1 MLLRG
6 AAHDKEERA
15 TSAADQAKGNAMNHL
30 PLAPVANHPYAPPA
44 QLITRKVRALRSGNV
59 RRASLALAIVIALS
73 CLPPA
78 AEAQLV
84 VNDGDTLTVDAPRA
98 ETTVT
103 VGSSGAGTL
112 NVVDGGAL
120 VVDGLTQLGVGGTG
134 LLFQS
139 GGTVTLT
146 NGPLEL
152 GGGGV
157 YRLAGG
163 VLQAG
168 GANGINGTGTFEFA
182 GGTLQVT
189 SALTASAPASLTA
202 GTTSTIDTNTQAAT
216 WNGSLTGG
224 GALNKAGLGTLT
236 LTQPIGYS
244 GLTTISGGTLAL
256 TGASQIMSGG
266 VFVGAAG
273 TFDISAVTG
282 SIPPAFPA
290 PTIVLPSLTGSGTV
304 NAGTNTLAVDLA
316 GNESFS
322 GTVNLG
328 GEGWLPAHG
337 LFMKA
342 GAGTLT
348 VDGATISGGQTFVL
362 DGALAQTSGNTA
374 IDALVLGISTDPL
387 GQPTNGTLL
396 VSGGSLAIDTSL
408 TLGSF
413 GAIGQVNQSGGDVR
427 IFAGCGDAARCAS
440 LNIGNQGGTGTYTI
454 SGGSLVFDGPGF
466 VILGRNDGA
475 NASTGTL
482 NLSGTGV
489 VTVNQGQVVVGNNLA
504 ASNPGSGT
512 LNQTGGTFTV
522 ANAANLFLGGSGT
535 GTYNLAGGTLQIG
548 GSSLQHSYLNLGGS
562 YAFNLNGGTVQ
573 VIGSTLNT
581 NVDAT
586 LLAGTTSTID
596 TNGFGANWSG
606 ALSGGGGLTKTGAG
620 MLTLTQPIGYG
631 GVTRISAGTLALTG
645 ASQVLNGGVVVDG
658 AGVFDIAAVTG
669 SIPPAFPGPSIVLP
683 SLTGTGAV
691 NVGTTSLALN
701 LATNEAFGGTVN
713 LGGEGWLP
721 AHGLFIKTGTG
732 TLTVDGATFSGGQTL
747 VMDGALAQTGGSTA
761 IDALVLGLSINPVTG
776 LPSAGT
782 LTVSGGSLAMDTSLQ
797 VGSFG
802 ATGQVT
808 QTGGDVRV
816 FAGCGDI
823 ARCASLNIGNQG
835 GTGTYDISGGSLTFD
850 GPGFFILGR
859 NDGANASTGTL
870 NLSGTGMVTVNQGTL
885 VVGNNIASSNPGSG
899 TINQTGGTLAIDNA
913 VTMYLAGSGNGTY
926 NLLGGTLQIGGTSL
940 AHHYLN
946 QAGTYA
952 FNLGGGTVQVTGT
965 ALTTD
970 VNATLLAGS
979 ASSIDTNG
987 LGATWSGV
995 LSGPGGLTKAGAGT
1009 LALMAV
1015 NTYGGPTTI
1024 DTGTLQLG
1032 IDGALPTGTAL
1043 TVNAAGTLDMA
1054 GFDSTVGDL
1063 SGDGAIANGGGTLTA
1078 GAAANTTF
1086 GGVIGG
1092 PGALIKQGGGTLVL
1106 AGENTYTGGTTISA
1120 GTLQLGAGGASGSVV
1135 GDITNNGALA
1145 VNRSDTLAL
1154 DGTISGTGAFVQ
1166 QGTGTTV
1173 LSGANTYG
1181 GGTQINAGT
1190 LSVASDANLGAAGG
1204 AIAFNGG
1211 ALANTAAFA
1220 ISRPVTL
1227 GAGGGTFDTLADL
1240 TINSA
1245 ISGPGALTK
1254 AGDATLI
1261 LIADNTYAG
1270 GTSIQAGTLQLGD
1283 GGSTGSVTGNIV
1295 NNGVLAIEHANT
1307 YTLAGLVSG
1316 SGALRQS
1323 GTGTTILTANDTYS
1337 GGTTIASGRLQ
1348 LGSGGA
1354 SGAIVGPVVNDGILT
1369 INRSGTVVLN
1379 GPISGSGALE
1389 QIGPGTTVLAA
1400 ANTYTGPTNINAGT
1414 LQAGAAGAFGAT
1426 SQMTVA
1432 AGAVLFLDG
1441 FSQTFANLDNAGTV
1455 QLADVGATPGTR
1467 VTISNNY
1474 FGRGGAIA
1482 LNTMVESDN
1491 SPTDRLVLDG
1501 PDANATGTTRLLIT
1515 NVGGEGAITEDGI
1528 EVVQAHS
1535 STTPDAFALGAPVVA
1550 GPYEYTLQRGSFDAS
1565 APESWFLRSTIDC
1578 SAPGAPSPP
1587 CDDDPGADPG
1597 PPPPNYRRE
1606 VSLYA
1611 ALAPTALQYARTLL
1625 DTLHE
1630 RSGELGQ
1637 LRGRGDLGDD
1647 SGFDGSWGRLIG
1659 VDGEREGRGG
1669 IYGEGPTYDY
1679 RFFALQRGID
1689 LLHHDRAGGHMDT
1702 AGVYFAIG
1710 QAKSDV
1716 QHFDGVLAGDNY
1728 IEGYSV
1734 GGYWTHY
1741 WPNAAYLDGVLQA
1754 TWLDAR
1760 SNSTRPLPSL
1770 ESDGWGGAASLE
1782 GGYPFAAGSSGWI
1795 IEPQAQLVYQSID
1808 MDDVRGFNARVR
1820 FDDVTSFAARLGA
1833 RAAKTWQRGD
1843 ATAPLQISGWS
1854 RLSAWHDFEGE
1865 PETEFSTATGFVAFP
1880 TDIGGTWGELKVGLT
1895 AEVSRNVF
1903 IITSVGYQQSVDES
1917 DTHAWDGKLGIRAN
1931 W

>member
-1 MLLRG
+1 M
-6 AAHDKEERA
+6 
-15 TSAADQAKGNAMNHL
+15 S
-30 PLAPVANHPYAPPA
+30 
-44 QLITRKVRALRSGNV
+44 S
-59 RRASLALAIVIALS
+59 
-73 CLPPA
+73 LPPA
-78 AEAQLV
+78 AKAQLV
-84 VNDGDTLTVDAPRA
+84 VNDGETVTVDAPRA

-103 VGSSGAGTL
+103 VGSSGNGTL
-112 NVVDGGAL
+112 NVMGGGAL
-120 VVDGLTQLGVGGTG
+120 VVDGLTQLGVGGSG

-139 GGTVTLT
+139 GGIVTLT

-152 GGGGV
+152 GGGGI

-168 GANGINGTGTFEFA
+168 GTNGITGTGTFEFS
-182 GGTLQVT
+182 GGALMVT
-189 SALTASAPASLTA
+189 TSPLTASVAASFAA
-202 GTTSTIDTNTQAAT
+202 GTTSTINTNAQSTT
-216 WNGSLTGG
+216 WSGLFTGS
-224 GALNKAGLGTLT
+224 GALNKAGTGTLT

-256 TGASQIMSGG
+256 AGASQIMSGG
-266 VFVGAAG
+266 VFVDTAG

-342 GAGTLT
+342 GAGTLI

-362 DGALAQTSGNTA
+362 AGALAQNSGNTA

-396 VSGGSLAIDTSL
+396 VSGGSLTIDTSL
-408 TLGSF
+408 TIGSF

-427 IFAGCGDAARCAS
+427 IFAGCGDVARCAS

-475 NASTGTL
+475 NASTGIL
-482 NLSGTGV
+482 NLSGTGQ
-489 VTVNQGQVVVGNNLA
+489 VTVNQGQIVVGNNLA

-512 LNQTGGTFTV
+512 INQTGGTFTV

-535 GTYNLAGGTLQIG
+535 GTYNLASGTLQIG
-548 GSSLQHSYLNLGGS
+548 GSSLTHSYLNLGGS
-562 YAFNLNGGTVQ
+562 YAFNLSGGTVQ

-581 NVDAT
+581 SVDAT

-606 ALSGGGGLTKTGAG
+606 VLSGGGGLTKTGVG
-620 MLTLTQPIGYG
+620 TLTLTQPIGYSG
-631 GVTRISAGTLALTG
+631 LTTISAGTLALTG
-645 ASQVLNGGVVVDG
+645 ASQVFNGGVLVDA
-658 AGVFDIAAVTG
+658 AGIFDIAAVTG
-669 SIPPAFPGPSIVLP
+669 SIPPAFPGPAIVLP
-683 SLTGTGAV
+683 SLTGTGTV

-701 LATNEAFGGTVN
+701 LASNEAFGGAVN

-721 AHGLFIKTGTG
+721 AHGLFIKTSAG

-747 VMDGALAQTGGSTA
+747 VMDGAFSQSSGNTA

-782 LTVSGGSLAMDTSLQ
+782 LTVSGGSLAVDTSLQ

-808 QTGGDVRV
+808 QTGGDVRI

-859 NDGANASTGTL
+859 NDGANASIGTL
-870 NLSGTGMVTVNQGTL
+870 NLGGTGVVAVNQGTL
-885 VVGNNIASSNPGSG
+885 VVGNNLASSNPGSG

-940 AHHYLN
+940 AHNYLN

-952 FNLGGGTVQVTGT
+952 FNLGGGTVQVAGT

-970 VNATLLAGS
+970 VNVTLLAGS

-995 LSGPGGLTKAGAGT
+995 LSGPGGLTKGGAGT

-1015 NTYGGPTTI
+1015 NTYAGPTAI
-1024 DTGTLQLG
+1024 NAGTLQLG
-1032 IDGALPTGTAL
+1032 VDGALPTGTAL
-1043 TVNAAGTLDMA
+1043 VVNSGGTLDMA
-1054 GFDSTVGDL
+1054 GFDTTVGDL
-1063 SGDGAIANGGGTLTA
+1063 TGNGAIANGGGTLSA
-1078 GAAANTTF
+1078 GAAADTTF
-1086 GGVIGG
+1086 GGVIS
-1092 PGALIKQGGGTLVL
+1092 GASGFIKQGSGTLAL
-1106 AGENTYTGGTTISA
+1106 SGANTYSGGTTVAA

-1135 GDITNNGALA
+1135 GDIVNNGTLA
-1145 VNRSDTLAL
+1145 VNRSDTFTL
-1154 DGTISGTGAFVQ
+1154 DGTISGTGALVQ
-1166 QGTGTTV
+1166 QGTGRTV
-1173 LSGANTYG
+1173 LSGVNTYS

-1190 LSVASDANLGAAGG
+1190 LSVASDANLGAAMGP
-1204 AIAFNGG
+1204 ITFDGG
-1211 ALANTAAFA
+1211 ALANTAAFVL
-1220 ISRPVTL
+1220 SRPITL
-1227 GAGGGTFDTLADL
+1227 DNGGGAFDTVTDL
-1240 TINSA
+1240 TVSSA
-1245 ISGPGALTK
+1245 ITGPGALTK
-1254 AGDATLI
+1254 AGNATLI
-1261 LIADNTYAG
+1261 LT
-1270 GTSIQAGTLQLGD
+1270 GD
-1283 GGSTGSVTGNIV
+1283 
-1295 NNGVLAIEHANT
+1295 
-1307 YTLAGLVSG
+1307 
-1316 SGALRQS
+1316 
-1323 GTGTTILTANDTYS
+1323 
-1337 GGTTIASGRLQ
+1337 
-1348 LGSGGA
+1348 
-1354 SGAIVGPVVNDGILT
+1354 
-1369 INRSGTVVLN
+1369 
-1379 GPISGSGALE
+1379 
-1389 QIGPGTTVLAA
+1389 
-1400 ANTYTGPTNINAGT
+1400 NTYTGPTSVNAGT

-1426 SQMTVA
+1426 SQMTAA
-1432 AGAVLFLDG
+1432 AGATLFLDG
-1441 FSQTFANLDNAGTV
+1441 ISQTFANLDNAGTV
-1455 QLADVGATPGTR
+1455 QLADIGATPGTS
-1467 VTISNNY
+1467 VTITHNY
-1474 FGRGGAIA
+1474 LGRGGAIA
-1482 LNTMVESDN
+1482 LNTVVESDD

-1501 PDANATGTTRLLIT
+1501 PDANATGATRLLIT
-1515 NVGGEGAITEDGI
+1515 NVGGEGAITEDNGI
-1528 EVVQAHS
+1528 EVVHAHS
-1535 STTPDAFALGAPVVA
+1535 TTTSNAFTLGAPVFA
-1550 GPYEYTLQRGSFDAS
+1550 GPYEYTLQRSSFDDS

-1578 SAPGAPSPP
+1578 NAPDAPSLP
-1587 CDDDPGADPG
+1587 CDDVEPGPG
-1597 PPPPNYRRE
+1597 PSPPPPNYRRE

-1630 RSGELGQ
+1630 RTGELDQ
-1637 LRGRGDLGDD
+1637 LRGRSDLG
-1647 SGFDGSWGRLIG
+1647 SGSGLEGSWGRLIG
-1659 VDGEREGRGG
+1659 VDGEREGRDG

-1679 RFFALQRGID
+1679 RFFALQRGVD
-1689 LLHHDRAGGHMDT
+1689 LLRREHDGGHSDT
-1702 AGVYFAIG
+1702 AGVYFALG
-1710 QAKSDV
+1710 LAKSDV
-1716 QHFDGVLAGDNY
+1716 KHYDGTLAGDNF
-1728 IEGYSV
+1728 IEGYSL

-1741 WPNAAYLDGVLQA
+1741 WPNAAYLDGVVQA
-1754 TWLDAR
+1754 TWVDAR
-1760 SNSTRPLPSL
+1760 SNSSRPLPSL
-1770 ESDGWGGAASLE
+1770 ESDGWSGAVSLE
-1782 GGYPFAAGSSGWI
+1782 GGYPFGMGGSGWI

-1808 MDDVRGFNARVR
+1808 MDDVAVINTQVR

-1833 RAAKTWQRGD
+1833 RAARSWQRGD
-1843 ATAPLQISGWS
+1843 ATEPLQLSGWA

-1865 PETEFSTATGFVAFP
+1865 PETEFSTAIGFAAFP
-1880 TDIGGTWGELKVGLT
+1880 TDIGGSWGEFKVGLT
-1895 AEVSRNVF
+1895 AEISRNLF
-1903 IITSVGYQQSVDES
+1903 IFASAGYQQSVDGS

>member
-1 MLLRG
+1 
-6 AAHDKEERA
+6 
-15 TSAADQAKGNAMNHL
+15 MNRL
-30 PLAPVANHPYAPPA
+30 PLAPVANCPYPPSA
-44 QLITRKVRALRSGNV
+44 QFSPRNLPPLRSRCV
-59 RRASLALAIVIALS
+59 RRAALALAIVIALS
-73 CLPPA
+73 SLPPVA
-78 AEAQLV
+78 RAQLV
-84 VNDGDTLTVDAPRA
+84 VNDGNTVTVDGPRA
-98 ETTVT
+98 ETSVT
-103 VGSSGAGTL
+103 VGSSGTGTL
-112 NVVDGGAL
+112 NVIDGGAL
-120 VVDGLTQLGVGGTG
+120 VVDGLTQLGVGGSG

-139 GGTVTLT
+139 GGAVTLT

-152 GGGGV
+152 GGGGI

-168 GANGINGTGTFEFA
+168 GTNGIVGTGTFEFS
-182 GGTLQVT
+182 GGTLRVT
-189 SALTASAPASLTA
+189 TSPLTANAAASLAT
-202 GTTSTIDTNTQAAT
+202 GTTSTIDTNSLDAT
-216 WNGSLTGG
+216 WTGSFTGS
-224 GALNKAGLGTLT
+224 GALNKAGAGTLT

-256 TGASQIMSGG
+256 AGASQVMSGG
-266 VFVGAAG
+266 VFVDAAG

-304 NAGTNTLAVDLA
+304 NAGTNTLALDLA

-362 DGALAQTSGNTA
+362 DGALAQTSGNTV
-374 IDALVLGISTDPL
+374 IDALVLGISTDPA

-396 VSGGSLAIDTSL
+396 MSGGSLTIDTSL
-408 TLGSF
+408 TIGSF
-413 GAIGQVNQSGGDVR
+413 GSIGQVNQTGGDVR
-427 IFAGCGDAARCAS
+427 IFAGCGDVARCAS
-440 LNIGNQGGTGTYTI
+440 LNIGNQGGTGTYDI

-466 VILGRNDGA
+466 VILGRNEGA

-482 NLSGTGV
+482 NLGGTGQ
-489 VTVNQGQVVVGNNLA
+489 VTVNQGQIVVGNNLA
-504 ASNPGSGT
+504 SANPGSGT
-512 LNQTGGTFTV
+512 INQTGGTFTV
-522 ANAANLFLGGSGT
+522 GSAANLFLGGSGN

-548 GSSLQHSYLNLGGS
+548 GYLNLGGS
-562 YAFNLNGGTVQ
+562 YAFNLGGGTVQ
-573 VIGSTLNT
+573 VIDSTLNT
-581 NVDAT
+581 SVDAT

-606 ALSGGGGLTKTGAG
+606 LLSGGGNLTKSGAG
-620 MLTLTQPIGYG
+620 TLTLTQPIGYG
-631 GVTRISAGTLALTG
+631 GLTTVSAGTLALTG
-645 ASQVLNGGVVVDG
+645 PSQVLNGGVALDA
-658 AGVFDIAAVTG
+658 AGTLDISAVTG
-669 SIPPAFPGPSIVLP
+669 SIPPAFPGPAIVLP
-683 SLTGTGAV
+683 SLTGTGTV

-747 VMDGALAQTGGSTA
+747 VMDGALAQGNGNTA
-761 IDALVLGLSINPVTG
+761 IDALVLGLSTNPVTG
-776 LPSAGT
+776 LPSAGS
-782 LTVSGGSLAMDTSLQ
+782 LTVSGGSLAVDTSLQ

-816 FAGCGDI
+816 FAGCGDV

-859 NDGANASTGTL
+859 NDVANASTGTL
-870 NLSGTGMVTVNQGTL
+870 NLSGTGVVSVNQGTL
-885 VVGNNIASSNPGSG
+885 VVGNNLASSNPGAG

-940 AHHYLN
+940 AHNYLN
-946 QAGTYA
+946 QSGAYA

-1009 LALMAV
+1009 LALLAV
-1015 NTYGGPTTI
+1015 NTYAGPTAVNA
-1024 DTGTLQLG
+1024 GTLQLG
-1032 IDGALPTGTAL
+1032 VDGALPTGTAL
-1043 TVNAAGTLDMA
+1043 AVNTGGTLDMA

-1063 SGDGAIANGGGTLTA
+1063 SGDGTIANGGGTLTA
-1078 GAAANTTF
+1078 GTAANTTF

-1092 PGALIKQGGGTLVL
+1092 PGAFIKQGGGTLVL
-1106 AGENTYTGGTTISA
+1106 AGDNTYAGGTTIAA

-1135 GDITNNGALA
+1135 GDIANNGTLA
-1145 VNRSDTLAL
+1145 VNRSDTFAM
-1154 DGTISGTGAFVQ
+1154 DATISGTGGFAQ
-1166 QGTGTTV
+1166 QGAGTTV
-1173 LSGANTYG
+1173 LSAANTYS
-1181 GGTQINAGT
+1181 GGTRIDAGT
-1190 LSVASDANLGAAGG
+1190 LSVASDGNLGAAAGP
-1204 AIAFNGG
+1204 ITFNGG
-1211 ALANTAAFA
+1211 ALTNTAAFA
-1220 ISRPVTL
+1220 TSRPITL
-1227 GAGGGTFDTLADL
+1227 AAGGGTFDTRADL
-1240 TINSA
+1240 TVGSA
-1245 ISGPGALTK
+1245 MSGPGALTK
-1254 AGDATLI
+1254 SGDATLI
-1261 LIADNTYAG
+1261 LTGDNTHAG

-1283 GGSTGSVTGNIV
+1283 GGSTGSVTGNIA

-1307 YTLAGLVSG
+1307 YTLSGVVSG
-1316 SGALRQS
+1316 SGALLQS
-1323 GTGTTILTANDTYS
+1323 GTGTTILSADNTYS
-1337 GGTTIASGRLQ
+1337 GGTIISSGRLQ
-1348 LGSGGA
+1348 LGDGGA
-1354 SGAIVGPVVNDGILT
+1354 MGSIVGPVVNEGTLT
-1369 INRSGTVVLN
+1369 IDRSGTLML
-1379 GPISGSGALE
+1379 GGTISGSGALE
-1389 QIGPGTTVLAA
+1389 QVGPGTTILGS
-1400 ANTYTGPTNINAGT
+1400 ANTYTGPTRVDAGT

-1426 SQMTVA
+1426 SQVTVA
-1432 AGAVLFLDG
+1432 AGATLFLDG

-1455 QLADVGATPGTR
+1455 QLADIGATPGTR
-1467 VTISNNY
+1467 VTVTHNY
-1474 FGRGGAIA
+1474 LGRDGAIA
-1482 LNTMVESDN
+1482 LNTIVEGDDSA
-1491 SPTDRLVLDG
+1491 TDRLVLDG
-1501 PDANATGTTRLLIT
+1501 PDANATGSTRLLIT
-1515 NVGGEGAITEDGI
+1515 NVGGEGAITEGNGI

-1535 STTPDAFALGAPVVA
+1535 TTTPDAFALGAPVVA

-1578 SAPGAPSPP
+1578 NAPGAPSPP
-1587 CDDDPGADPG
+1587 CDPDDPDPG

-1630 RSGELGQ
+1630 RSGELDQ
-1637 LRGRGDLGDD
+1637 LRGRSDLADG
-1647 SGFDGSWGRLIG
+1647 SGLEGSWGRLIG

-1669 IYGEGPTYDY
+1669 IYDEGPTYDY
-1679 RFFALQRGID
+1679 RFYALQRGID
-1689 LLHHDRAGGHMDT
+1689 LLRHERNGGHIDT

-1716 QHFDGVLAGDNY
+1716 QHFDGILAGDNY
-1728 IEGYSV
+1728 IEGYSL

-1741 WPNAAYLDGVLQA
+1741 WPNAAYLDGVVQA

-1770 ESDGWGGAASLE
+1770 KSDGWGGAVSLE
-1782 GGYPFAAGSSGWI
+1782 GGYPFAMGGSGWI
-1795 IEPQAQLVYQSID
+1795 IEPQAQLVYQAID
-1808 MDDVRGFNARVR
+1808 MGDGRGFNVRVS

-1833 RAAKTWQRGD
+1833 RAARTWQRGD
-1843 ATAPLQISGWS
+1843 ATEPRQISGWA

-1865 PETEFSTATGFVAFP
+1865 PRTEFSTATRFVAFP
-1880 TDIGGTWGELKVGLT
+1880 SDIGGTWGELKMGLT
-1895 AEVSRNVF
+1895 AEVSRNLF
-1903 IITSVGYQQSVDES
+1903 IIASFGYQQSVDES

>member
-1 MLLRG
+1 
-6 AAHDKEERA
+6 
-15 TSAADQAKGNAMNHL
+15 MNHL
-30 PLAPVANHPYAPPA
+30 PLAPVANRPYAPA
-44 QLITRKVRALRSGNV
+44 QLVPRKVRSLPSTFAP
-59 RRASLALAIVIALS
+59 RRLTAAIVIALS
-73 CLPPA
+73 CLPPV

-84 VNDGDTLTVDAPRA
+84 VNDGATLTVDAPLA
-98 ETTVT
+98 ETSVT
-103 VGSSGAGTL
+103 VGSSGTGTL
-112 NVVDGGAL
+112 NVINGGAL

-152 GGGGV
+152 GTGGI

-168 GANGINGTGTFEFA
+168 GAGGINGAGMFEFA

-189 SALTASAPASLTA
+189 TSALTSSAAASLAA
-202 GTTSTIDTNTQAAT
+202 GTTSTIDTNALGAT
-216 WNGSLTGG
+216 WTGLFTG
-224 GALNKAGLGTLT
+224 NGALTKAGAGTLT

-256 TGASQIMSGG
+256 AGTSQVMSGG
-266 VFVGAAG
+266 VAVGAASI
-273 TFDISAVTG
+273 FDISAVTG
-282 SIPPAFPA
+282 SLPGFPA
-290 PTIVLPSLTGSGTV
+290 PTVVLPSLTGAGTV
-304 NAGTNTLAVDLA
+304 NVGNNALALDLA

-322 GTVNLG
+322 GTVALG
-328 GEGWLPAHG
+328 GEGWLTPHG
-337 LFMKA
+337 QFIKA

-348 VDGATISGGQTFVL
+348 VDGATFSGGQTIVVA
-362 DGALAQTSGNTA
+362 GGLAQTSGNSA
-374 IDALVLGISTDPL
+374 IDALVLGL
-387 GQPTNGTLL
+387 GAGTNGVLL
-396 VSGGSLAIDTSL
+396 VSGGSLEMDTGL
-408 TLGSF
+408 TIGSF
-413 GAIGQVNQSGGDVR
+413 SGIGQVTQTGGAVR
-427 IFAGCGDAARCAS
+427 IFAGCGDLTRCAAF
-440 LNIGNQGGTGTYTI
+440 NIGNQGGTGTYTI
-454 SGGSLVFDGPGF
+454 SGGSLTYDGPGLA
-466 VILGRNDGA
+466 VLGRNDGA
-475 NASTGTL
+475 NASTGIL
-482 NLSGTGV
+482 NLSGSGQ
-489 VTVNQGQVVVGNNLA
+489 VTVNQGNIVVGSNLA

-512 LNQTGGTFTV
+512 INQSGGTFTV

-548 GSSLQHSYLNLGGS
+548 GSSLQRNYLNLGGS

-573 VIGSTLNT
+573 VIGATLNT
-581 NVDAT
+581 NLDAA

-606 ALSGGGGLTKTGAG
+606 VLSGGGSLTKTGAG
-620 MLTLTQPIGYG
+620 TLTLTQPIGYSG
-631 GVTRISAGTLALTG
+631 LTTISAGTLALTG
-645 ASQVLNGGVVVDG
+645 ASQVLNGGVLIDA
-658 AGVFDIAAVTG
+658 AGIFDIAAVTG

-683 SLTGTGAV
+683 SLTGTGTV
-691 NVGTTSLALN
+691 NVGTTTLALN
-701 LATNEAFGGTVN
+701 LAANEAFGGTVN

-732 TLTVDGATFSGGQTL
+732 TLAVDGATFSGGQTL
-747 VMDGALAQTGGSTA
+747 VMDGALSQSSGTTA

-776 LPSAGT
+776 LPSTGT
-782 LTVSGGSLAMDTSLQ
+782 MNISGGSLAVDTSLQ

-808 QTGGDVRV
+808 QTGGDVRI
-816 FAGCGDI
+816 FAGCGDV

-835 GTGTYDISGGSLTFD
+835 GTGTYTISGGSLTFD

-870 NLSGTGMVTVNQGTL
+870 NLSGTGMVAVNQGTL
-885 VVGNNIASSNPGSG
+885 VVGNNLASSNPGSG

-940 AHHYLN
+940 AHNYLN
-946 QAGTYA
+946 QAGTYVL
-952 FNLGGGTVQVTGT
+952 NLGGGTVQVTGT

-1015 NTYGGPTTI
+1015 NTYGGPTAI
-1024 DTGTLQLG
+1024 NAGTLQLG
-1032 IDGALPTGTAL
+1032 VDGALPTGTAL
-1043 TVNAAGTLDMA
+1043 TVNAGGTLDMA

-1063 SGDGAIANGGGTLTA
+1063 AGDGAIANGGGTLTA
-1078 GAAANTTF
+1078 GATANSTF
-1086 GGVIGG
+1086 GGVISGA
-1092 PGALIKQGGGTLVL
+1092 GALIKQGSGTLVL
-1106 AGENTYTGGTTISA
+1106 AGDNTYAGGTTIAA

-1135 GDITNNGALA
+1135 GDIANSGTLA
-1145 VNRSDTLAL
+1145 VNRSDTFAM

-1173 LSGANTYG
+1173 LSAANTYS

-1190 LSVASDANLGAAGG
+1190 LSVASDANLGAAAGP
-1204 AIAFNGG
+1204 ITFNGG
-1211 ALANTAAFA
+1211 ALANTASFA
-1220 ISRPVTL
+1220 TFRPITL
-1227 GAGGGTFDTLADL
+1227 NAGGGTFDTRADL
-1240 TINSA
+1240 TVGSA
-1245 ISGPGALTK
+1245 ITGPGALTK

-1261 LIADNTYAG
+1261 LTADNTYAG
-1270 GTSIQAGTLQLGD
+1270 GTSIQTGTLQLGD
-1283 GGSTGSVTGNIV
+1283 GGSTGSVTGNIA
-1295 NNGVLAIEHANT
+1295 NNGVLTIEHANT
-1307 YTLAGLVSG
+1307 YMLAGLVSG
-1316 SGALRQS
+1316 SGSLRQS
-1323 GTGTTILTANDTYS
+1323 GTGTTILTADDTYS
-1337 GGTTIASGRLQ
+1337 GGTTISSGRLQ
-1348 LGSGGA
+1348 LGDGGA
-1354 SGAIVGPVVNDGILT
+1354 TGAIVGPVLNDGILT
-1369 INRSGTVVLN
+1369 INRSGTVVL
-1379 GPISGSGALE
+1379 GGVISGSGALE
-1389 QIGPGTTVLAA
+1389 QIGPGTTILSA
-1400 ANTYTGPTNINAGT
+1400 ANAYTGPTSVNAGT
-1414 LQAGAAGAFGAT
+1414 LQAGAPGAFGAT

-1432 AGAVLFLDG
+1432 AGATLFLDG
-1441 FSQTFANLDNAGTV
+1441 FSQTFTNLDNAGTV
-1455 QLADVGATPGTR
+1455 QLADVGATPGTT
-1467 VTISNNY
+1467 VTITNNY
-1474 FGRGGAIA
+1474 LGRGGTLA
-1482 LNTMVESDN
+1482 LNTTVESDN
-1491 SPTDRLVLDG
+1491 SPSDRLVLNG
-1501 PDANATGTTRLLIT
+1501 PDANATGSTTLLVT
-1515 NVGGEGAITEDGI
+1515 NVDGEGAITEGNGI
-1528 EVVQAHS
+1528 EVIQAHS
-1535 STTPDAFALGAPVVA
+1535 TTTPDAFTLGAPVLA
-1550 GPYEYTLQRGSFDAS
+1550 GPFEYTLQRGSFDAS

-1587 CDDDPGADPG
+1587 CDPDDPDPG

-1637 LRGRGDLGDD
+1637 LRGRSDVGSG
-1647 SGFDGSWGRLIG
+1647 SGFEGSWGRLIG

-1669 IYGEGPTYDY
+1669 IYDEGPTYDY
-1679 RFFALQRGID
+1679 RFFAVQMGAD
-1689 LLHHDRAGGHMDT
+1689 LLRHERDGGHIDT
-1702 AGVYFAIG
+1702 AGVYVTAG

-1716 QHFDGVLAGDNY
+1716 EHFDGTLAGDNY
-1728 IEGYSV
+1728 IEGYSL

-1741 WPNAAYLDGVLQA
+1741 WPNAAYLDGVVQA
-1754 TWLDAR
+1754 TWLDAT
-1760 SNSTRPLPSL
+1760 SNSNRPLPSL
-1770 ESDGWGGAASLE
+1770 ESDGWGGAISLE
-1782 GGYPFAAGSSGWI
+1782 GGYPFGVGGSGWI

-1808 MDDVRGFNARVR
+1808 MDDGRGFNARVR
-1820 FDDVTSFAARLGA
+1820 FDDVTSFVARLGA

-1843 ATAPLQISGWS
+1843 ATEPRQVSGWA

-1865 PETEFSTATGFVAFP
+1865 PRTEFSTATGFVAFP
-1880 TDIGGTWGELKVGLT
+1880 TDIGGTWGEFKTGLT
-1895 AEVSRNVF
+1895 AEVSRNLF
-1903 IITSVGYQQSVDES
+1903 IIASVGYQQSVDES
-1917 DTHAWDGKLGIRAN
+1917 DSHAWDGQLGIRAN

>member
-1 MLLRG
+1 MNVMLLASVATPCHALSEQSRILRH
-6 AAHDKEERA
+6 ARA
-15 TSAADQAKGNAMNHL
+15 TEAGAMRRT
-30 PLAPVANHPYAPPA
+30 PLTLAILLVLSCVAPVA
-44 QLITRKVRALRSGNV
+44 Q
-59 RRASLALAIVIALS
+59 
-73 CLPPA
+73 
-78 AEAQLV
+78 AQLV
-84 VNDGDTLTVDAPRA
+84 VNDGAQVTVDAARNDP
-98 ETTVT
+98 TVV
-103 VGSSGAGTL
+103 VGSSGSGTL

-120 VVDGLTQLGVGGTG
+120 TVDGLLQLGVGGTSG

-139 GGTVTLT
+139 GGLVTLT

-152 GGGGV
+152 GSVGV
-157 YRLAGG
+157 YQLASG

-168 GANGINGTGTFEFA
+168 GNDAITGAGTITFA
-182 GGTLQVT
+182 GGTLQVIGSPLTTGT
-189 SALTASAPASLTA
+189 SAVLAT
-202 GTTSTIDTNTQAAT
+202 GTTSTIDTNGLGAT
-216 WNGSLTGG
+216 WSGLFTGT
-224 GALNKAGLGTLT
+224 GALNKAGTGTLT

-256 TGASQIMSGG
+256 AGASQVMSGG
-266 VFVGAAG
+266 VFVDAAG

-282 SIPPAFPA
+282 SIPPAFLA

-304 NAGTNTLAVDLA
+304 NVGTNTLAIDLA

-328 GEGWLPAHG
+328 SEGWLTPHG

-342 GAGTLT
+342 GAGTLN

-362 DGALAQTSGNTA
+362 AGALAQTSGNTA
-374 IDALVLGISTDPL
+374 IDALVLGISTDPA

-408 TLGSF
+408 TIGSF
-413 GAIGQVNQSGGDVR
+413 GATGQVNQTGGDVR
-427 IFAGCGDAARCAS
+427 IFAGCGDPARCAS
-440 LNIGNQGGTGTYTI
+440 LNIGNQGGSGTYTI

-466 VILGRNDGA
+466 IILGRNDGA
-475 NASTGTL
+475 NASTGIL
-482 NLSGTGV
+482 NLGGTAQM
-489 VTVNQGQVVVGNNLA
+489 TVNQGQFVVGNNLA
-504 ASNPGSGT
+504 SSNPGSGT
-512 LNQTGGTFTV
+512 INQTGGTLTV

-535 GTYNLAGGTLQIG
+535 GTYNLTGGTLQIG
-548 GSSLQHSYLNLGGS
+548 GSSLASNYLNLGGS
-562 YAFNLNGGTVQ
+562 YAFNLGGGTVQ

-581 NVDAT
+581 SVNGN

-596 TNGFGANWSG
+596 TNGFGANWTG
-606 ALSGGGGLTKTGAG
+606 ALSGGGSLTKAG
-620 MLTLTQPIGYG
+620 VGTLTLTQAIGYSG
-631 GVTRISAGTLALTG
+631 LTTVSAGTLALTG
-645 ASQVLNGGVVVDG
+645 TSQALSGGVVVNA
-658 AGVFDIAAVTG
+658 AGTFDIAAVTG

-683 SLTGTGAV
+683 SLTGSGTV
-691 NVGTTSLALN
+691 SVGTTTLALN
-701 LATNEAFGGTVN
+701 LAGNEAFGGTVA

-721 AHGLFIKTGTG
+721 AHGLFIKTGAG

-747 VMDGALAQTGGSTA
+747 VMDGALAQASGMTA

-776 LPSAGT
+776 LPSTGS
-782 LTVSGGSLAMDTSLQ
+782 LTMSGGSLAIDTSLQ

-808 QTGGDVRV
+808 QTGGDVRI
-816 FAGCGDI
+816 FAGCGDV

-870 NLSGTGMVTVNQGTL
+870 NLSGTGVVSMNQGTL
-885 VVGNNIASSNPGSG
+885 VVGNNLASSDPGSG

-926 NLLGGTLQIGGTSL
+926 NLLGGTLQIGGSSL
-940 AHHYLN
+940 AHNYLN
-946 QAGTYA
+946 QTGTYA

-965 ALTTD
+965 TLTTD
-970 VNATLLAGS
+970 INATLLAGS

-1009 LALMAV
+1009 LALSAV
-1015 NTYGGPTTI
+1015 NTYAGPTAI
-1024 DTGTLQLG
+1024 NAGTLQLG
-1032 IDGALPTGTAL
+1032 VDGALPTGTAL
-1043 TVNAAGTLDMA
+1043 TVNTGGTLDMA

-1063 SGDGAIANGGGTLTA
+1063 SGNGAIANGGGTLTA
-1078 GAAANTTF
+1078 GAAANTAF
-1086 GGVIGG
+1086 GGVISGA
-1092 PGALIKQGGGTLVL
+1092 GALIKQGSGTLAL
-1106 AGENTYTGGTTISA
+1106 GGDNTYTGDTTIAA

-1135 GDITNNGALA
+1135 GDIVNNGTLA
-1145 VNRSDTLAL
+1145 ANRSDTFMLG
-1154 DGTISGTGAFVQ
+1154 GTISGTGVFVQ

-1173 LSGANTYG
+1173 LSGANTYS

-1190 LSVASDANLGAAGG
+1190 LSVASDANLGAAAGPL
-1204 AIAFNGG
+1204 AFNGG
-1211 ALANTAAFA
+1211 ALANTAEFTL
-1220 ISRPVTL
+1220 SRPITL
-1227 GAGGGTFDTLADL
+1227 GANGGTFNTLADL
-1240 TINSA
+1240 TVSSA
-1245 ISGPGALTK
+1245 MSGPGALTK
-1254 AGDATLI
+1254 TGDATLI
-1261 LIADNTYAG
+1261 LTADNSPAG
-1270 GTSIQAGTLQLGD
+1270 GTTIQAGTLQLGD
-1283 GGSTGSVTGNIV
+1283 GGSTGSVTGNIA

-1307 YTLAGLVSG
+1307 YTLAGVVSG
-1316 SGALRQS
+1316 SGSLLQN
-1323 GTGTTILTANDTYS
+1323 GTGTTILSANNTYS
-1337 GGTTIASGRLQ
+1337 GGTTVAAGRLQ
-1348 LGSGGA
+1348 LGAGGT

-1369 INRSGTVVLN
+1369 VNRSDTVVL
-1379 GPISGSGALE
+1379 GGTISGSGALE
-1389 QIGPGTTVLAA
+1389 QIGFGTTILAEI
-1400 ANTYTGPTNINAGT
+1400 NTYSGPTTVAAGT

-1432 AGAVLFLDG
+1432 AGATLFLDG
-1441 FSQTFANLDNAGTV
+1441 FSQTFANLDNAGLV
-1455 QLADVGATPGTR
+1455 QLADIGGTPGTS
-1467 VTISNNY
+1467 VTITNSY
-1474 FGRGGAIA
+1474 LGQGGAIA
-1482 LNTMVESDN
+1482 LNTTVESDGA
-1491 SPTDRLVLDG
+1491 PTDRLVLDG
-1501 PDANATGTTRLLIT
+1501 PDANATGSTLLLIT
-1515 NVGGEGAITEDGI
+1515 NVGGEGAITQGNGI

-1535 STTPDAFALGAPVVA
+1535 TTTPDAFALGSPVVA

-1578 SAPGAPSPP
+1578 NAPGAPSPP
-1587 CDDDPGADPG
+1587 CDDEPGPEPG

-1630 RSGELGQ
+1630 RSGELAQ
-1637 LRGRGDLGDD
+1637 LRGRSDL
-1647 SGFDGSWGRLIG
+1647 SGGTGMEGSWGRLIG

-1679 RFFALQRGID
+1679 RFFALQRGVD
-1689 LLHHDRAGGHMDT
+1689 LLRHERDGGRSDT
-1702 AGVYFAIG
+1702 AGIYLAIG

-1716 QHFDGVLAGDNY
+1716 QHFDGILAGDNY
-1728 IEGYSV
+1728 IEGYSF

-1760 SNSTRPLPSL
+1760 SSSTRPLPSL
-1770 ESDGWGGAASLE
+1770 KSDGWGGAVSLE
-1782 GGYPFAAGSSGWI
+1782 GGYPFGMSGSGWI
-1795 IEPQAQLVYQSID
+1795 IEPQAQLVYQSIE
-1808 MDDVRGFNARVR
+1808 MDDGRGFNAQVR

-1843 ATAPLQISGWS
+1843 AIAPLAVSGWA
-1854 RLSAWHDFEGE
+1854 RLSAWHDFEAT
-1865 PETEFSTATGFVAFP
+1865 PVTEFSAAAGPVAFP
-1880 TDIGGTWGELKVGLT
+1880 TDIGGTWGEFKMGLT
-1895 AEVSRNVF
+1895 AEVSRNLF
-1903 IITSVGYQQSVDES
+1903 IIASFGYQQSVDES
-1917 DTHAWDGKLGIRAN
+1917 DTHAWDGKVGIRAN